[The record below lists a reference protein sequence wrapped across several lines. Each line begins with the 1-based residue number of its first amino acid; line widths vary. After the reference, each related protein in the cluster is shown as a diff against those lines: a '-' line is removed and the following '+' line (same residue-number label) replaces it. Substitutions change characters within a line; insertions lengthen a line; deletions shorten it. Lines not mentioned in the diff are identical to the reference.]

1 MGGLKASLFF
11 YILRINKD
19 RQKMTEDETI
29 EMMLMEMIAEECT
42 VSTDEVMEYPPTA
55 ISLGEKTI
63 QGKDGDITI
72 PIPIGTY
79 GNFSFVQAPPK
90 TKKTFFISLL
100 ASVFLSGKN
109 NFGGKIKGHR
119 DGKCL
124 MHFDTEQGHWHAQR
138 VFRRVEDMAGTKE
151 LGCYITYA
159 LRTINYKQ
167 RMQFIEYTLEK
178 NKGNNGLVII
188 DGIADLVS
196 DVNNLEESNLCVQK
210 IMQLS
215 AKYNCHIVTVIHSNF
230 GSDKPTGHL
239 GSFLYKKHKTWMN
252 IVKSFGCPENIT
264 EDIVQEMYIYLI
276 KYEREGKD
284 LWYGNQVNYYY
295 VFKQLRGI
303 YVQYLRSASKIKKVS
318 LDEIQEQFQE
328 IDPLEYEEQ
337 YEKFINS
344 YLKVADDLHWYDKKV
359 FEFIAKGTSVA
370 ELSRNTKIG
379 YYSLYNTYNTVKDK
393 LKNDLL

>member
-1 MGGLKASLFF
+1 
-11 YILRINKD
+11 
-19 RQKMTEDETI
+19 MTEEQTT
-29 EMMLMEMIAEECT
+29 EMMLMELIAEECT

-63 QGKDGDITI
+63 QGKNGNITI

-109 NFGGKIKGHR
+109 NFGGKIRGHR

-159 LRTINYKQ
+159 LRTIDYKQ

-178 NKGNNGLVII
+178 NKGNNGLVVI

-239 GSFLYKKHKTWMN
+239 GSFLEKKAETQIQLEANTVNKDWVT
-252 IVKSFGCPENIT
+252 VSCKRSRGYPFDTFSFSINKFGLPFVVG
-264 EDIVQEMYIYLI
+264 DIY
-276 KYEREGKD
+276 
-284 LWYGNQVNYYY
+284 
-295 VFKQLRGI
+295 
-303 YVQYLRSASKIKKVS
+303 
-318 LDEIQEQFQE
+318 
-328 IDPLEYEEQ
+328 DPLENFMQ
-337 YEKFINS
+337 NQSRHK
-344 YLKVADDLHWYDKKV
+344 
-359 FEFIAKGTSVA
+359 
-370 ELSRNTKIG
+370 ELP
-379 YYSLYNTYNTVKDK
+379 L
-393 LKNDLL
+393 